1 MIRNLASG
9 CPDES
14 SLSHKPAAVGVRG
27 CARSEL
33 EDAAAMTSTAL
44 TIAIARDPKHMVHSH
59 FIRKCVV
66 PVSSTDYQKERASS
80 LGMVSE
86 GWGRFSCRSSP
97 IGVRPDA
104 TPNMSRG

>member
-44 TIAIARDPKHMVHSH
+44 TIAIARDPKHMVHSY
-59 FIRKCVV
+59 FIRQCVV
-66 PVSSTDYQKERASS
+66 PYQCRA
-80 LGMVSE
+80 LMIRRRAHLPAYVQMPHQICHGADCQDASE
-86 GWGRFSCRSSP
+86 
-97 IGVRPDA
+97 
-104 TPNMSRG
+104 SRNRL